1 MSPRDS
7 YPIKIQCDY
16 RAVFRKERKK
26 GLSAFGSAE
35 VLDFDQKLS
44 FLWLLLH
51 RKGTSLGTSSNRL

>member
-16 RAVFRKERKK
+16 RVVFRKEGKK

-35 VLDFDQKLS
+35 VLDFDQKL
-44 FLWLLLH
+44 
-51 RKGTSLGTSSNRL
+51 